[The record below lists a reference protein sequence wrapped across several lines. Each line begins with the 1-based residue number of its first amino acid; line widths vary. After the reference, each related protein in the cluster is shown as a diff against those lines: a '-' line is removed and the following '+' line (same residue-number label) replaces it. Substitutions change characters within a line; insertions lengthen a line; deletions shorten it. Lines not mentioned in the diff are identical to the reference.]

1 MSKVRRLTARLLGC
15 VRQGPK
21 LPAPRAMS
29 VVCSYAAVMS
39 PPPSFKFTR
48 QGGAIGR
55 RAVRA
60 AEGRLPRNIMDEP
73 VVEVTARLVKCAS
86 PGSIRIQVRPPPD
99 ASVAASSSS
108 SLVSHGRELLSGLLC
123 KHASKLSELRQQ
135 VNECEH
141 FNAKLHDDIWLLRF
155 LLSHLPKSRRRC
167 GCSYCAKETTG
178 LAARKRDDNPSL
190 PCGGPKSLTVPA
202 IAKIYAA
209 LRDPAALS
217 YYVPDPNRG
226 TVLVAVPALIDFH
239 AAAATMTDDESA
251 LAHRLSTEWLF
262 RQCDAVT
269 RRTGYLTKTIRCA
282 QTAFRPARPAI
293 RPYLAFNPRSPMR
306 CM

>member
-1 MSKVRRLTARLLGC
+1 MVDLKSRNQVESRLDNWPTRRRVQPKVASL
-15 VRQGPK
+15 
-21 LPAPRAMS
+21 
-29 VVCSYAAVMS
+29 
-39 PPPSFKFTR
+39 
-48 QGGAIGR
+48 
-55 RAVRA
+55 
-60 AEGRLPRNIMDEP
+60 MDEP
-73 VVEVTARLVKCAS
+73 VVEVTARLVKGAS

-99 ASVAASSSS
+99 ASGTALSSSS
-108 SLVSHGRELLSGLLC
+108 FVSHGRELLSGLLC

-135 VNECEH
+135 VSECEH

-155 LLSHLPKSRRRC
+155 LLSHLPKKA
-167 GCSYCAKETTG
+167 GDVAAAAIAAKETMAWRHANG
-178 LAARKRDDNPSL
+178 MDDPSL
-190 PCGGPKSLTVPA
+190 PCGGPESLTVPA

-282 QTAFRPARPAI
+282 QAAFRPARPAI
-293 RPYLAFNPRSPMR
+293 RPYLAFHPRSPMR
-306 CM
+306 CL